1 MDINITAV
9 IKKTSQTITGSL
21 KGVCSAKTPQDIT
34 VEPSSEVQ
42 TIKPDNGCYI
52 RSVTVK
58 AIKQDD
64 NKQEVVNDESN

>member
-21 KGVCSAKTPQDIT
+21 KGCSSAKTPQDIT
-34 VEPSSEVQ
+34 IEPSNEVQ
-42 TIKPDNGCYI
+42 TIKPDDGCYI

>member
-1 MDINITAV
+1 MF
-9 IKKTSQTITGSL
+9 
-21 KGVCSAKTPQDIT
+21 
-34 VEPSSEVQ
+34 EVQ
-42 TIKPDNGCYI
+42 TIKPDDGYYI